1 MLPPDQV
8 GHRHRRRAGAHAER
22 QTLRRGAAFGRSWSL
37 TLALVLGTAA
47 IAPPAEAG
55 DAASV
60 LLGIALG
67 VLVGT
72 SSAPPQQPAP
82 QPQQP
87 QQSMRWIDQQCL
99 PNPNTTVCRS
109 PVLRSMVQR
118 NSELTAA
125 ILSHLSGPAADQ
137 LRAEI
142 QQQNAQYHAEC
153 GAVPVNPDCIYKWER
168 HWDQL
173 YSARLAAL
181 SAPTP
186 APAPRQRPVTPASYP
201 PPTPPSRAVRIEGE
215 ITEATIAQFDAS
227 ILRDP
232 NINTVVLDS
241 PGGVV
246 LASRDLAMR
255 IRRLHLTTVVPAN
268 AECASACFML
278 FAAGERRIAS
288 PSARIGIHSASY
300 HGEEDRDTLA
310 VSTLMA
316 RQCGVFG
323 VPNAILGM
331 MITQPGGGEV
341 TWLSADELRSMQV
354 EVQ

>member
-1 MLPPDQV
+1 MSD
-8 GHRHRRRAGAHAER
+8 
-22 QTLRRGAAFGRSWSL
+22 FRS
-37 TLALVLGTAA
+37 LALAVLLGTTA
-47 IAPPAEAG
+47 IAPPAAAH
-55 DAASV
+55 DAAST
-60 LLGIALG
+60 LLAIALG

-72 SSAPPQQPAP
+72 SSAPQPQPAP
-82 QPQQP
+82 QP
-87 QQSMRWIDQQCL
+87 QQSMRWIDQYCL
-99 PNPNTTVCRS
+99 GDPSVTVCQS
-109 PVLRSMVQR
+109 SALRNMTQH
-118 NSELTAA
+118 NHELAA
-125 ILSHLSGPAADQ
+125 AYLSRLSGPAADQ
-137 LRAEI
+137 VRAEMR
-142 QQQNAQYHAEC
+142 QWDAQYNAEW
-153 GAVPVNPDCIYKWER
+153 ATTADKQDCAYKWLLYVDR
-168 HWDQL
+168 T

-181 SAPTP
+181 SAAPV
-186 APAPRQRPVTPASYP
+186 PAPRQRAVTPASYP

-215 ITEATIAQFDAS
+215 ITEATIARFDAAILADPS
-227 ILRDP
+227 ID
-232 NINTVVLDS
+232 TVVLDS